1 VSDREPASAGR
12 SLRDESNVAVAE
24 MFAEAYAAER
34 LSSSMVAL
42 LLQGDVSRTGGRR
55 PRYSGFGAKAI
66 VRALRVEQQRRGWS
80 ARSLS
85 RYNQRHTVWTMKTA
99 ISLPDP
105 LYEAADALAGRL
117 GITRSELFRRA
128 LERLLSDYDDEQ
140 VTEALN
146 RVYASESSALDPTL
160 ARIQAASLGRQEW

>member
-1 VSDREPASAGR
+1 
-12 SLRDESNVAVAE
+12 
-24 MFAEAYAAER
+24 
-34 LSSSMVAL
+34 
-42 LLQGDVSRTGGRR
+42 
-55 PRYSGFGAKAI
+55 
-66 VRALRVEQQRRGWS
+66 
-80 ARSLS
+80 
-85 RYNQRHTVWTMKTA
+85 MKTA

-140 VTEALN
+140 ITDALN

-160 ARIQAASLGRQEW
+160 VGMQAASLSREEW